1 MSRRA
6 PIPAPATRRVAA
18 YVRQSVTRNVEE
30 FGSTKAQEDVLRAWA
45 VTQGTTAV
53 TVLRD
58 DNRSGASLDR
68 PAFQAM
74 MREVRAGKFDVI
86 AVVRLDRL
94 SRSLRDFVGLM
105 EELLQRGVAFVSTS
119 QSFDTSTPLGRMTMS
134 LLAVFSQFERETTS
148 ERTLEKIQAARRRG
162 IFTGGNP
169 PMGYD
174 VVDGKLI
181 IDEAAAVIVRDLFA
195 AYLQTGSA
203 LKSARLLNERGFRTR
218 RGQPWD
224 KSRVLTALRSPVMC
238 GCINAD
244 DDVVEG
250 QHEGIVDRATW
261 DAAQALLDA
270 RPDQDHP
277 RSRNPDYLLAGVA
290 RCGCGAALTPGSAV
304 ARGTVHRYYTCV
316 RRAKRGAEGCPS
328 KGWPAEAL
336 EGFVVDRIR
345 SITADGALA
354 EDVAGR
360 LTARIAERRSA
371 AVARRRAIAAT
382 ADRAEREVARLV
394 DTLAD
399 ATAEARVEVERRLQ
413 EHARVRDDARA
424 DAQAIDAELATLEGL
439 RVDVAWVAQTLA
451 DFDLVWDHLTPL
463 NRQRLVRALVTEVR
477 VEADAGTM
485 TVALV
490 DLGLEEQRAAS

>member
-1 MSRRA
+1 MG
-6 PIPAPATRRVAA
+6 
-18 YVRQSVTRNVEE
+18 E
-30 FGSTKAQEDVLRAWA
+30 FEMHGTAFASTTQAFDSGS
-45 VTQGTTAV
+45 
-53 TVLRD
+53 
-58 DNRSGASLDR
+58 SL
-68 PAFQAM
+68 
-74 MREVRAGKFDVI
+74 GK
-86 AVVRLDRL
+86 
-94 SRSLRDFVGLM
+94 
-105 EELLQRGVAFVSTS
+105 
-119 QSFDTSTPLGRMTMS
+119 MTMG
-134 LLAVFSQFERETTS
+134 LLAVFAEFERSQTID
-148 ERTLEKIQAARRRG
+148 RTIEKIQASRRRG
-162 IFTGGNP
+162 MWTGGNP

-174 VVDGKLI
+174 VVDGKLV
-181 IDEAAAVIVRDLFA
+181 IDEAAAVVVRDLFA

-203 LKSARLLNERGFRTR
+203 LKTARLLNERGYRTR

-224 KSRVLTALRSPVMC
+224 KGRVLTALRSPVMC

-244 DDVVEG
+244 DEVVEG

-261 DAAQALLDA
+261 DAAQAVLDA
-270 RPDQDHP
+270 RPEQDH
-277 RSRNPDYLLAGVA
+277 RQSRNPEYLLAGVV

-304 ARGTVHRYYTCV
+304 ARGVPYRWYTCV
-316 RRAKRGAEGCPS
+316 NRAKRGAEGCPS

-336 EGFVVDRIR
+336 ETFVVERIR
-345 SITADGALA
+345 SVTADGALA

-360 LTARIAERRSA
+360 LTTRISERRTA
-371 AVARRRAIAAT
+371 AMGRRRTITGT
-382 ADRAEREVARLV
+382 ADRAEREVKRLV

-399 ATAEARVEVERRLQ
+399 ATADARTEVERRLQ
-413 EHARVRDDARA
+413 AQAQARDDARA

-477 VEADAGTM
+477 VDAAAGTM